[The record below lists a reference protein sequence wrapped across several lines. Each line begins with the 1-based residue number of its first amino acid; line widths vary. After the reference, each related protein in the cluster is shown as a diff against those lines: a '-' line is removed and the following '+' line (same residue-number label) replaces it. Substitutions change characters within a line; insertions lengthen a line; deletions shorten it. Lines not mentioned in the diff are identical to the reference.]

1 MVKIKICGIT
11 NVEDALYAVGLGV
24 DALGFVFY
32 PKSPRYIPPQKA
44 ADIIRALPSF
54 TSSVGLFVNESQA
67 SVDAALACCPLDVL
81 QFHGQESPSFC
92 AQQSRRVIKALAI
105 RQQADLKQISDYA
118 CDVLL
123 DAPAPS
129 GVHGGTGLSFDWHLL
144 QDLQSIQ
151 ALILAGGL
159 KPANV
164 EEAMQIRQWY
174 ALDVSSG
181 VELKKGI
188 KSKEKMTAFVHAAR
202 RSYGQEYYE
211 PIS

>member
-32 PKSPRYIPPQKA
+32 PKSPRYIQPQEA
-44 ADIIRALPSF
+44 AKIIAQLPSF
-54 TSSVGLFVNESQA
+54 TSTVGLFVNETQV
-67 SVDAALACCPLDVL
+67 SVDETLAACPLDVL
-81 QFHGQESPSFC
+81 QFHGQESAAFC
-92 AQQSRRVIKALAI
+92 AQQSRRVIKALAV
-105 RQQADLKQISDYA
+105 RQRDDIKHLADYA
-118 CDVLL
+118 CDILL
-123 DAPAPS
+123 DAPAPQ
-129 GVHGGTGLSFDWHLL
+129 GIHGGTGETFDWHLL
-144 QDLQSIQ
+144 SELQTSQ

-159 KPANV
+159 KPDNV
-164 EEAMQIRQWY
+164 KEAVQIRKWY

-188 KSKEKMTAFVHAAR
+188 KSKEKMTAFIHAVH
-202 RSYGQEYYE
+202 RSCRQERYE